1 MNKYPLDQVPKESKF
16 GQGMYVIAW
25 LLLFVL
31 LTIFFANWLSYQN
44 NPNKTL
50 RIQDNAAGDVAV
62 LIRPNRFHHY
72 VFTGKVNGVPVEFM
86 LDTGASTVSVPES
99 LAKRLNLLR
108 GHAIQV
114 QTASS
119 VVRVYSTFIDLLEI
133 GPIQLSNISA
143 TINPYMNSSQI
154 LLGMSAL
161 RQLNFSQENG
171 QLILKQGNQR

>member
-1 MNKYPLDQVPKESKF
+1 MNKYLPDQAPKENKF
-16 GQGMYVIAW
+16 GRGMYVIAW

-50 RIQDNAAGDVAV
+50 RTTVDTVGDVTV
-62 LIRPNRFHHY
+62 LIRPNRYHHY
-72 VFTGKVNGVPVEFM
+72 VFTGKVNGIPVEFM
-86 LDTGASTVSVPES
+86 LDTGASTVSVPEQ
-99 LAKRLNLLR
+99 LAHRLNLQR
-108 GHAIQV
+108 GYAIQV
-114 QTASS
+114 QTASN

-133 GPIQLSNISA
+133 GPIQLRNISA

-161 RQLNFSQENG
+161 RQLNFSQQDG
-171 QLILKQGNQR
+171 HLILKQVQR